1 MSAHVR
7 LSHADYAAL
16 ADFRHKLRSFLHF
29 SSEAAQKAGLSP
41 SQHQALLALKAA
53 PADEPLTIGQL
64 AERLQVRHHSA
75 VGLIDR
81 LTKRRLVKRKTD
93 DGDRRK
99 VHLLLTTQ
107 GEALISNL
115 SSAHK
120 AELKVIGPAIRDLLE
135 TIADDA

>member
-1 MSAHVR
+1 MSANVR
-7 LSHADYAAL
+7 VNHADYAAL

-29 SSEAAQKAGLSP
+29 SSEAAQKARLSP
-41 SQHQALLALKAA
+41 SQHQALLAIKAA

-81 LTKRRLVKRKTD
+81 LAKRRLVKRRTD
-93 DGDRRK
+93 EEDRRK
-99 VHLLLTTQ
+99 VHLVLTTQ
-107 GEALISNL
+107 GETLISKL

-120 AELKVIGPAIRDLLE
+120 AELKIIGPALRDLLE
-135 TIADDA
+135 TITDDN

>member
-1 MSAHVR
+1 MSANVGVN
-7 LSHADYAAL
+7 HADYAAL

-29 SSEAAQKAGLSP
+29 SSEAAQEAGLSP
-41 SQHQALLALKAA
+41 SQHQALLAIKAA

-81 LTKRRLVKRKTD
+81 LAKRRLVKRRTD
-93 DGDRRK
+93 EEDRRK
-99 VHLLLTTQ
+99 VHLVLTTQ
-107 GEALISNL
+107 GETLISKL

-120 AELKVIGPAIRDLLE
+120 AELKIIGPALRDLLE
-135 TIADDA
+135 TITDDN